1 MPYKP
6 PDVIYVSG
14 NPNPN
19 DTIRVQ
25 LEACMSTTLEPLPHL
40 RFEIPEAAR
49 ILRISRATLYERIR
63 EGLITTQKGGRRT
76 FITAAELQLCHS
88 GIVTIVRVAGL
99 ASKMPLAPRQSDAG
113 RRRCPVDHD
122 QATNRN
128 SRFIAFKTR

>member
-1 MPYKP
+1 MPYKS

-63 EGLITTQKGGRRT
+63 EGLITTQEDGRRT
-76 FITAAELQLCHS
+76 FITAAELQRYVIPIS
-88 GIVTIVRVAGL
+88 
-99 ASKMPLAPRQSDAG
+99 
-113 RRRCPVDHD
+113 
-122 QATNRN
+122 
-128 SRFIAFKTR
+128 